1 MIRFTAKRI
10 VNGIA
15 LLAVVAIGSFF
26 MAHSVFKDPTRA
38 IIGNSAT
45 EEQMAMMREQLG
57 LNRSLGEQF
66 WDWFSKAVHGDFGT
80 SWKTHMTVWTDLGTR
95 IPVTLSIVVFGLGL
109 CAVLGGVVGVV
120 SGLKPGGV
128 VDRILKAFSIVLFSL
143 PGFWISLVLIL
154 FFAVKLGWLPALGY
168 VRPATSVVGWLR
180 SITLPA
186 VSLALGGI
194 VMIGEQL
201 RNAIVTAAQQD
212 FVRTLRSRG
221 LRGWSITL
229 HLLRNSAPAA
239 LTVLALMFVSLM
251 GGAII
256 IETIFNLPGLGIRTQ
271 QAATAGD
278 IPILVGITCITVA
291 FVIIVNF
298 LLDLVLGW
306 INPKARVQ

>member
-1 MIRFTAKRI
+1 MIKFSAQRI
-10 VNGIA
+10 LNGIA
-15 LLAVVAIGSFF
+15 LLGVVAIGSFF
-26 MAHSVFKDPTRA
+26 MAHAVFKDPTRA
-38 IIGNSAT
+38 LIGNAAT
-45 EEQMAMMREQLG
+45 AEQMAMLRAQLG
-57 LNRSLGEQF
+57 LDRPLIDQFGDWLAHALRGDLGN
-66 WDWFSKAVHGDFGT
+66 
-80 SWKTHMTVWTDLGTR
+80 SWKTHLTVWTDLGTR

-109 CAVLGGVVGVV
+109 CAVLGGAVGIA
-120 SGLKPGGV
+120 SGLRPGGV
-128 VDRILKAFSIVLFSL
+128 VDRLLKAFSIVLFSL

-154 FFAVKLGWLPALGY
+154 FFSIRLGWLPALGY
-168 VRPATSVVGWLR
+168 VRPSTSVTGWLR
-180 SITLPA
+180 SITLPS

-201 RNAIVTAAQQD
+201 RNAIVTASHQD

-221 LRGWSITL
+221 LKGWSITL

-278 IPILVGITCITVA
+278 IPILVGITCITVV
-291 FVIIVNF
+291 FVIIINF

-306 INPKARVQ
+306 INPKARVR